1 MELHTNLRKSFRAL
15 GTVLVLAFIPPTS
28 AGGQTAESL
37 SQVKKVFV
45 DSFGAEGGASDL
57 REATIKAL
65 RKNGDLKVVATTS
78 EADAVIRGSGKIWV
92 TGSMHL
98 GPHGGLSEKT
108 YDGYLQV
115 ELLGKTN
122 KTLWTFRATPS
133 RFPWNGI
140 VWDLASHVVKSLV
153 ETLRQNRNSGFDR
166 DWLQLPVTNAQRY
179 RKDALSPG
187 KSRNR
192 ASEAKLHFSD
202 NAVCQA
208 LADYLVIE

>member
-1 MELHTNLRKSFRAL
+1 MKLHTNLRKLFRAL
-15 GTVLVLAFIPPTS
+15 RTVLVLAFIPMNS

-45 DSFGAEGGASDL
+45 DSFGAEGGASEL

-65 RKNGDLKVVATTS
+65 RKSGDLKVVATTS

-92 TGSMHL
+92 TGSMYM
-98 GPHGGLSEKT
+98 GPHGGVSEKT

-122 KTLWTFRATPS
+122 KPLWTFRATS
-133 RFPWNGI
+133 TRFPWNGI

-153 ETLRQNRNSGFDR
+153 EALRQNRNSGSDR
-166 DWLQLPVTNAQRY
+166 DWLQLPVTNAQRDT
-179 RKDALSPG
+179 KDTLSPG
-187 KSRNR
+187 KSRYR
-192 ASEAKLHFSD
+192 KLG
-202 NAVCQA
+202 
-208 LADYLVIE
+208 